1 MVFLLHSYDA
11 ACDDNRASS
20 KSGQL
25 GLRGFK
31 FPAHT
36 PVLAVCAAI
45 YPALFRE
52 NRQWNRIVTTPVW
65 DSFIPFEAYRKK
77 WVF

>member
-31 FPAHT
+31 FPA
-36 PVLAVCAAI
+36 
-45 YPALFRE
+45 LFRE
-52 NRQWNRIVTTPVW
+52 NHPFNRTITSPVYH
-65 DSFIPFEAYRKK
+65 SSIALEAYRKK
-77 WVF
+77 

>member
-20 KSGQL
+20 KRGQL
-25 GLRGFK
+25 RLRGFK

-36 PVLAVCAAI
+36 PALAVCGAI

-52 NRQWNRIVTTPVW
+52 NHPFNRTITSPVYH
-65 DSFIPFEAYRKK
+65 SSIALEAYRKK
-77 WVF
+77 